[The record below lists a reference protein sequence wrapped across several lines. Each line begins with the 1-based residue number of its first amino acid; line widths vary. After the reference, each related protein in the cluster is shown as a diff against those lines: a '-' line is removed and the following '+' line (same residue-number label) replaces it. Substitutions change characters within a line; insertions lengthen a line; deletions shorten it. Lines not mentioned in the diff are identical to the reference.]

1 MTTSTSTENPFRKLL
16 TQLHSEEWKLVTLD
30 FLKTVHDLV
39 NVNEQLITTYGEAFE
54 ILEYLE
60 KAGVVELEPA
70 QEQGVFKIRK
80 KVYSGN

>member
-1 MTTSTSTENPFRKLL
+1 M
-16 TQLHSEEWKLVTLD
+16 TQLHTDEWKLITLD

-39 NVNEQLITTYGEAFE
+39 NQDEQLITTYGEAFG

-60 KAGVVELEPA
+60 QAGVVELEPA
-70 QEQGVFKIRK
+70 HEQGVFKIRK